1 MNDFGELKRVPLREI
16 WSHEADDFTP
26 WLAENIEALGDA
38 LGLELELT
46 DKEASVGDFSL
57 DLLATD
63 LNSSST
69 VIIENQFSQTNHDHL
84 GKLLTYSAGFDASVV
99 IWISEEVRDEHRQA
113 LEWLNQKTGL
123 DTQFFAVVVEILTI
137 DNSKPAYNFKPVV
150 FPNEWQKSERQ
161 KVSTSVSPKGMKYQS
176 YFQGLVH
183 ELRQR
188 QLFARA
194 QAGGSRYRYYFPS
207 GISNIYYRAAFHKVG
222 KTPQVSACVYMEGD
236 THEVFFDALE
246 TRKAEIKLKF
256 GLELDWDRKDGRK
269 HSTISVYRDGDI
281 ESSDSELTEIREWH
295 IENLLKLKEVFTPE
309 IKRAL
314 ETIDS
319 DEY

>member
-1 MNDFGELKRVPLREI
+1 MNDFGELKRIPLREI

-176 YFQGLVH
+176 YFQGLVD
-183 ELRQR
+183 ELREQHNFTR
-188 QLFARA
+188 ARSSQPNNWYAFASGF
-194 QAGGSRYRYYFPS
+194 GGIRYFASFVKGNKIRTAIHIERENRELYDY
-207 GISNIYYRAAFHKVG
+207 
-222 KTPQVSACVYMEGD
+222 
-236 THEVFFDALE
+236 LE
-246 TRKAEIKLKF
+246 ERRAEINSNF
-256 GLELDWDRKDGRK
+256 G
-269 HSTISVYRDGDI
+269 STLNWEREDANKRQKVAVYRDGTI
-281 ESSDSELTEIREWH
+281 ESPESELQEIRAWQ
-295 IENLLKLKEVFTPE
+295 IENLLKLKEMFTPQIE
-309 IKRAL
+309 RAL
-314 ETIDS
+314 ETIGNG
-319 DEY
+319 EL